1 MPQVNV
7 LPKLRPI
14 KGPKKYHYRLKD
26 SSSKRRR
33 AIREGVKHEMRT
45 KKRSA
50 KEAAIAKKGRF
61 NILRIY
67 RKNRKPDECRKITSD
82 MRYMDRLY
90 GLGDTSQICVKTPTS
105 TKRKPSR
112 KRQTQRKKRKTKPKR
127 QLSQELGQT
136 VSKDQHIGEDN

>member
-7 LPKLRPI
+7 LPRLRPI

-26 SSSKRRR
+26 SASNRRR

-67 RKNRKPDECRKITSD
+67 RKNKKPDECRKITSD
-82 MRYMDRLY
+82 MRYMDRVY
-90 GLGDTSQICVKTPTS
+90 GLGETTQICMKPSYVTKTTRKKK
-105 TKRKPSR
+105 TRTRNRKRKA
-112 KRQTQRKKRKTKPKR
+112 K
-127 QLSQELGQT
+127 LSQKLR
-136 VSKDQHIGEDN
+136 

>member
-1 MPQVNV
+1 MPLVNA

-26 SSSKRRR
+26 SASKRRR

-45 KKRSA
+45 KKRSE

-67 RKNRKPDECRKITSD
+67 RKNQKPGECRKITSD

-90 GLGDTSQICVKTPTS
+90 GLGETTQICAKTPKS
-105 TKRKPSR
+105 KKSKKPPR
-112 KRQTQRKKRKTKPKR
+112 KRQTRRKTQRKKSKR
-127 QLSQELGQT
+127 
-136 VSKDQHIGEDN
+136 H

>member
-1 MPQVNV
+1 MPPVNL

-67 RKNRKPDECRKITSD
+67 RKNKKPGECQKITSD

-90 GLGDTSQICVKTPTS
+90 GLGDTSQICVKSYTS
-105 TKRKPSR
+105 TQRKPSR
-112 KRQTQRKKRKTKPKR
+112 KRQTRRKTQRKKSKR
-127 QLSQELGQT
+127 Y
-136 VSKDQHIGEDN
+136 

>member
-1 MPQVNV
+1 MPLVNI

-26 SSSKRRR
+26 SASKRRR

-67 RKNRKPDECRKITSD
+67 RKNQKPGECRKITSD

-90 GLGDTSQICVKTPTS
+90 GLGDTSQICMKS
-105 TKRKPSR
+105 NKSEKSEGPSR
-112 KRQTQRKKRKTKPKR
+112 KRQTRRKTQRKKSKR
-127 QLSQELGQT
+127 Q
-136 VSKDQHIGEDN
+136 

>member
-1 MPQVNV
+1 MPLVNA

-26 SSSKRRR
+26 SASKRRR

-67 RKNRKPDECRKITSD
+67 RKNQKPGECRKITSD

-90 GLGDTSQICVKTPTS
+90 GLGNTSQICVKSTKSKKSEGPS
-105 TKRKPSR
+105 RKTKRKI
-112 KRQTQRKKRKTKPKR
+112 RKTKIRKTTRKR
-127 QLSQELGQT
+127 T
-136 VSKDQHIGEDN
+136 

>member
-7 LPKLRPI
+7 LPRLRPI

-26 SSSKRRR
+26 SASNRRR

-67 RKNRKPDECRKITSD
+67 RKNKEPGECRKITSD

-90 GLGDTSQICVKTPTS
+90 GLGETTQICMKPLYITKTTRKN
-105 TKRKPSR
+105 KRKR
-112 KRQTQRKKRKTKPKR
+112 KRKTK
-127 QLSQELGQT
+127 LSQKLR
-136 VSKDQHIGEDN
+136 

>member
-1 MPQVNV
+1 MPSVNI

-26 SSSKRRR
+26 SASKRRR

-67 RKNRKPDECRKITSD
+67 RKNKKPGECQKITSD

-90 GLGDTSQICVKTPTS
+90 GLGDTSQICVKS
-105 TKRKPSR
+105 NKQKSKKPSR
-112 KRQTQRKKRKTKPKR
+112 KRQTRRKTRKTKIRKR
-127 QLSQELGQT
+127 Q
-136 VSKDQHIGEDN
+136 